1 MTMIYDHLVGVVN
14 SIIKH
19 NSTTWICTQFA
30 RIVIMPRIKSMARI
44 EDFFNYKG
52 REISVFLTFGMGSL
66 GKNEIGNK
74 FYYLIYYVIIVHL
87 FFLNSPIIYQNLIQF
102 IFEYT
107 NKYD

>member
-1 MTMIYDHLVGVVN
+1 MIYGHLVGVVN

-44 EDFFNYKG
+44 GDFFNYKG

-74 FYYLIYYVIIVHL
+74 FYYVIIVHL
-87 FFLNSPIIYQNLIQF
+87 FLKLTNYLSKFDSIYLRV
-102 IFEYT
+102 Y
-107 NKYD
+107 

>member
-1 MTMIYDHLVGVVN
+1 
-14 SIIKH
+14 
-19 NSTTWICTQFA
+19 
-30 RIVIMPRIKSMARI
+30 MPRIKSMARI

-87 FFLNSPIIYQNLIQF
+87 FLKLTNYLSKFDSIYLRV
-102 IFEYT
+102 Y
-107 NKYD
+107 

>member
-1 MTMIYDHLVGVVN
+1 
-14 SIIKH
+14 
-19 NSTTWICTQFA
+19 
-30 RIVIMPRIKSMARI
+30 MARI
-44 EDFFNYKG
+44 EDFFNHKG

-87 FFLNSPIIYQNLIQF
+87 IFLNLPIIYQNLIQF